1 VFVCMFM
8 LPMHVHTCAHTCP
21 HNRKAPFQ
29 PDSKTCIHKLKHQQN
44 NRQIDQES
52 GKELKNNKQITL

>member
-1 VFVCMFM
+1 
-8 LPMHVHTCAHTCP
+8 MHVHTCAHTCP